1 MHSIEAL
8 EKQWKR
14 YQIKKYFSFG
24 MVSAALLGMVIAFSL
39 LFDSESYSNSKELS
53 KQKIQ
58 TAMIDRSK
66 EQELQIPR
74 VAKQNKNIEKETS
87 SVETVVNNNIRADK
101 PQNTTPIL
109 ADNQPRKKVEVD
121 LEQTP
126 NMGLITDVILRFYE
140 SKDPNDS
147 LFLATSYYEQNDYAK
162 AFYWAIETNRIT
174 EDMEDSWI
182 IMAKS
187 KARMGDRNEALR
199 ILKAYVAKK
208 DSKEASNLLER
219 MEAKQ
224 W

>member
-1 MHSIEAL
+1 
-8 EKQWKR
+8 
-14 YQIKKYFSFG
+14 
-24 MVSAALLGMVIAFSL
+24 
-39 LFDSESYSNSKELS
+39 
-53 KQKIQ
+53 
-58 TAMIDRSK
+58 
-66 EQELQIPR
+66 
-74 VAKQNKNIEKETS
+74 
-87 SVETVVNNNIRADK
+87 
-101 PQNTTPIL
+101 
-109 ADNQPRKKVEVD
+109 
-121 LEQTP
+121 
-126 NMGLITDVILRFYE
+126 MGLITDVILRFYE

-174 EDMEDSWI
+174 EDIEDSWI

-199 ILKAYVAKK
+199 ILKAYIAKK